1 MVHDSPGVWM
11 TVLIVSAGAMHLDLT
26 DLDPNHGHENDR
38 DLDLE
43 QPSVTATRL
52 FGFDFGHP
60 VGSPMWYH
68 HTKTKQR

>member
-1 MVHDSPGVWM
+1 M

-26 DLDPNHGHENDR
+26 DLDPNHGHENER
-38 DLDLE
+38 ELDLE

-52 FGFDFGHP
+52 FGFDFGRHP